1 MREKKPITVDEYLG
15 TLPEN
20 HRAVLMP
27 VRETVR
33 KNLPKGYQETM
44 QGKFIS
50 YVIPLSRYP
59 KTYNGHALWY
69 VAITVQKNYY
79 SLHLMAPYGD
89 EKELAH
95 VQEGFKRAGKKL
107 DMGKSCIR
115 FRKLDDLPLD
125 VIGESVA
132 RIPVDEYIRRYESV
146 KRK

>member
-1 MREKKPITVDEYLG
+1 VPDKKQITVDEYLG
-15 TLPEN
+15 SLPEN
-20 HRAVLMP
+20 HRVVLEP

-33 KNLPKGYQETM
+33 RNLPKGYQETM

-79 SLHLMAPYGD
+79 SLYLMAPYGD
-89 EKELAH
+89 EKELSH
-95 VQEGFKRAGKKL
+95 LQEGFKRAGKKL

-115 FRKLDDLPLD
+115 FKKLDDLPLD
-125 VIGESVA
+125 VIGASVA
-132 RIPVDEYIRRYESV
+132 RVPVDEYVRRYESV